1 MVFFVLQSA
10 QESAFND
17 ILFLVSGNSSSSES
31 DGSFDAEEFQRA
43 VQDLS
48 FELLGKKFFPKMPNI
63 TNSLDMPTHANS
75 VGMADF
81 HTSI

>member
-1 MVFFVLQSA
+1 MHALPKECA
-10 QESAFND
+10 RTLECAFRADLN

-48 FELLGKKFFPKMPNI
+48 FELLGKNQTFCP
-63 TNSLDMPTHANS
+63 LS
-75 VGMADF
+75 VKKYDPF
-81 HTSI
+81 HL

>member
-1 MVFFVLQSA
+1 MHKSA
-10 QESAFND
+10 LESAFNN

-48 FELLGKKFFPKMPNI
+48 FELLGKIFFFKNAKSHKIPKYAH
-63 TNSLDMPTHANS
+63 LR
-75 VGMADF
+75 
-81 HTSI
+81 